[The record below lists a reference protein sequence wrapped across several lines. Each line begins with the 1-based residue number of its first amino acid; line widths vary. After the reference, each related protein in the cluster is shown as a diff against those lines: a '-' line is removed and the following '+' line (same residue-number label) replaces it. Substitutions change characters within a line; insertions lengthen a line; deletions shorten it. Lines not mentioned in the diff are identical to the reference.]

1 MIKILTRSL
10 RLRLTGGF
18 IVLALVA
25 WGCACLA
32 AWHETRHS
40 LDKLFDTQQ
49 MLLAKRLSVLDPG
62 EMRPA
67 QTLPESKKL
76 VRHHH
81 GRLDDDVLA
90 FAIFSRDGKRL
101 LNDGD
106 NGTELNYDYRQDGFQ
121 DTHVDGD
128 EWRVL
133 WLTTEDGKRRIA
145 VGQEKEYREDLALE
159 IVMSQLTPW
168 LVALP
173 VMMLFLVWLVSRE
186 LSPLRRIARLL
197 HQRKPDATTPLPVDG
212 TPQEVRPMVDELNQL
227 FTRIHE
233 FMSRERR
240 FTSDAAH
247 ELRSP
252 LAALK
257 VQTEVAQLSQDDPA
271 SLDHALSNLR
281 QGIDRASRLVEQ
293 LLTLSRLDSLNGL
306 EEPAPIPMADLLQS
320 AIMEAWSGAQRAGID
335 VRLETHAEN
344 VTFCG
349 HQLLLQLLVRNL
361 LENAIR
367 YCPPGSQ
374 VDVVL
379 SARGFSVQDN
389 GPGVSAEALARIGER
404 FYRPPGQEETGS
416 GLGLS
421 IVRRIAALHQM
432 KVHFRQLT
440 PTGFAADIS
449 W

>member
-1 MIKILTRSL
+1 MIALLTQSL
-10 RLRLTGGF
+10 RSRLISGF
-18 IVLALVA
+18 ILLAIIA
-25 WGCACLA
+25 WGSASVA

-62 EMRPA
+62 EMRTP

-81 GRLDDDVLA
+81 GKLDDDALA
-90 FAIFSRDGKRL
+90 FAIFSHDGKRL
-101 LNDGD
+101 LDDGD
-106 NGTELNYDYRQDGFQ
+106 NGAELLYDYRQDGFE
-121 DTHVDGD
+121 DTHLDGD
-128 EWRVL
+128 EWRVV
-133 WLTTEDGKRRIA
+133 WLTTKDGERRIA
-145 VGQEKEYREDLALE
+145 VGQEEEYRDELALE

-168 LVALP
+168 LLALP
-173 VMMLFLVWLVSRE
+173 VMMLFLIWLVSRE
-186 LSPLRRIARLL
+186 LSPLRHIARLL
-197 HQRKPDATTPLPVDG
+197 HQRKPDATTPLLVEG

-227 FTRIHE
+227 FTRIHA

-271 SLDHALSNLR
+271 ALNHALINLR
-281 QGIDRASRLVEQ
+281 EGIDRASRLVEQ

-335 VRLETHAEN
+335 LRLKTQAKN

-367 YCPPGSQ
+367 YCPSGSQ

-379 SARGFSVQDN
+379 HARGFSVRDN

-404 FYRPPGQEETGS
+404 FYRPPGQEKTGS

-432 KVHFRQLT
+432 TVQFRQVT
-440 PTGFAADIS
+440 PTGFAAEVS